1 MDIREY
7 VIREW
12 FFRLPKGYAE
22 PPYTESELETLAET
36 MQDLG
41 VPSDIFQA
49 DMPTTITESVDN
61 ANALVLTEAAVTK
74 DELID
79 LIKNTELPTH
89 VLQYIARQIDSM
101 ASESS
106 VIERLKDKGYDDQH
120 SKRLF
125 DKAVE
130 YESYN
135 QLRDYLSAPE
145 KAIPFARLGSSGNL
159 NSILPKTKLS
169 DDYIDWLFTYKPT
182 IGGVASGNAENLLRV
197 ILKGGHVPSKGDVG
211 TDVFDVELKTSKRG
225 SGFRFTGQSG
235 YGTGLEVSSFM
246 FEAIARLYGE
256 DLPEDFPDLG
266 TNDTRTQLYYDSN
279 KESLMDSYVND
290 LIKRGKINKAQVAEL
305 YAAALK
311 RAYKSFNGD
320 IIGDVINPSI
330 DSNGKLN
337 TKEFFPR
344 LAALEFKYYA
354 DAEEWGALMAVNDS
368 RDYIVLNKTL
378 SIDELAE
385 IFKSRFKLYA
395 PNTKPKATVQ
405 DSRVGIEYR
414 G

>member
-1 MDIREY
+1 MDIQEQ

-12 FFRLPKGYAE
+12 FFRLPKGYTE
-22 PPYTESELETLAET
+22 PPYTDSELMVLAET
-36 MQDLG
+36 MRDLG
-41 VPSDIFQA
+41 VASDIFQIDTLA
-49 DMPTTITESVDN
+49 RITES
-61 ANALVLTEAAVTK
+61 ANNVNTSVLTEAAVTK
-74 DELID
+74 DDLID
-79 LIKNTELPTH
+79 LIKTTELPTH
-89 VLQYIARQIDSM
+89 VLQYIARQIDSL

-106 VIERLKDKGYDDQH
+106 VIKILKDKGYDDQH

-125 DKAVE
+125 DKSVE

-135 QLRDYLSAPE
+135 ELRDYLSAPE
-145 KAIPFARLGSSGNL
+145 KAISFAQLGTSGNL
-159 NSILPKTKLS
+159 NSILSKTKLS
-169 DDYIDWLFTYKPT
+169 DNYLEWLFLYKPT

-197 ILKGGHVPSKGDVG
+197 MLKGGHIPSKGDVG
-211 TDVFDVELKTSKRG
+211 TDMFDVELKTSQRG

-246 FEAIARLYGE
+246 FNAIAELYGE
-256 DLPEDFPDLG
+256 DLPDDFPDLG
-266 TNDTRTQLYYDSN
+266 TNDTRIQLYYDSN
-279 KESLMDSYVND
+279 KESLMDSYVKD
-290 LIKRGKINKAQVAEL
+290 LINRGRINKAQVAEL
-305 YAAALK
+305 YAMALK
-311 RAYKSFNGD
+311 RAYKTFNGD
-320 IIGDVINPSI
+320 IISDVINPSI
-330 DSNGKLN
+330 DSNAKLN

-354 DAEEWGALMAVNDS
+354 DAEEWAALMAVNDS
-368 RDYIVLNKTL
+368 RDYIVLNKTS

-405 DSRVGIEYR
+405 DSRVGLEYR